1 MSKATT
7 SNEKWS
13 LIIRPKASWFNLN
26 LKELWQY
33 RDLIIMFVKRDFV
46 SVYKQTILGP
56 IWFVIQP
63 MLTSL
68 LFIGVFV
75 LGAKLKPGQE
85 IPPLLYYLSG
95 LVCWGYFAET
105 LTKISESFH
114 TNAAIFGKVYFPRL
128 VMPLSLV
135 ISGFLKFGVQFALFI
150 IVQVCYNL
158 WGDVTLLP
166 GLNLLWFPFLLL
178 LMGGLGLGFGVFISA
193 LTTKYRDVRFLVR
206 FGVQLLMYTTPII
219 FTVEM
224 FAGFGMDWIMRA
236 NPMTVVIEYF
246 RTGWMGIE
254 SAIVGPLDLLYATG
268 VMIVMLFLGIGM
280 FSRVEKNFIDTL

>member
-1 MSKATT
+1 
-7 SNEKWS
+7 
-13 LIIRPKASWFNLN
+13 
-26 LKELWQY
+26 
-33 RDLIIMFVKRDFV
+33 MFVKRDFV

-56 IWFVIQP
+56 IWFVVQP

-68 LFIGVFV
+68 LFVAVFV
-75 LGAKLKPGQE
+75 YGAKMKPGE
-85 IPPLLYYLSG
+85 SMPPLLYYLSG

-128 VMPLSLV
+128 VMPISLV
-135 ISGFLKFGVQFALFI
+135 ISSLLKFAVQFVLFI
-150 IVQVCYNL
+150 IVFLVYVLNGTIEFDL
-158 WGDVTLLP
+158 
-166 GLNLLWFPFLLL
+166 GLQLLWFPYLLF

-219 FTVEM
+219 FTMQM
-224 FAGFGMDWIMRA
+224 FGDYDWIMRA

-246 RTGWMGIE
+246 RMGFFGIE
-254 SAIVGPLDLLYATG
+254 STIVGPMDLLYSTG
-268 VMIVMLFLGIGM
+268 IMIVMLFLGIGL

>member
-1 MSKATT
+1 MSSAKT
-7 SNEKWS
+7 SPEKWS
-13 LIIRPKASWFNLN
+13 LIIRPKAAWFNLN

-56 IWFVIQP
+56 IWFVVQP

-68 LFIGVFV
+68 LFVAVFV
-75 LGAKLKPGQE
+75 YGAKLKPGDTV
-85 IPPLLYYLSG
+85 PPLLYYLSG

-128 VMPLSLV
+128 VMPISLV
-135 ISGFLKFGVQFALFI
+135 ISSLLKFAVQFALFV
-150 IVQVCYNL
+150 IVFIVYLSIGQVE
-158 WGDVTLLP
+158 
-166 GLNLLWFPFLLL
+166 LNIGPQLLWFPYLLL

-206 FGVQLLMYTTPII
+206 FGVQLLMYCTPII

-224 FAGFGMDWIMRA
+224 FGSYDWIMRA
-236 NPMTVVIEYF
+236 NPMTAVIEYF
-246 RTGWMGIE
+246 RMGFLGVE
-254 SAIVGPLDLLYATG
+254 STIVGPLDLLYATG

>member
-1 MSKATT
+1 MSSAKT
-7 SNEKWS
+7 SPEKWS
-13 LIIRPKASWFNLN
+13 LIIRPKAAWFNLN

-56 IWFVIQP
+56 IWFVVQP

-68 LFIGVFV
+68 LFVAVFV
-75 LGAKLKPGQE
+75 YGAKLKPGDTV
-85 IPPLLYYLSG
+85 PPLLYYLSG

-128 VMPLSLV
+128 VMPISLV
-135 ISGFLKFGVQFALFI
+135 ISSLLKFAVQFALFV
-150 IVQVCYNL
+150 IVFIVYLSIGQVE
-158 WGDVTLLP
+158 
-166 GLNLLWFPFLLL
+166 LNIGPQLLWFPYLLL

-206 FGVQLLMYTTPII
+206 FGVQLLMYCTPII

-224 FAGFGMDWIMRA
+224 FGSYDWIMRA
-236 NPMTVVIEYF
+236 NPMTAVIEYF
-246 RTGWMGIE
+246 RMGFLGVE